1 MPHSTQTVDGVFD
14 LAEYGYLKEGIV
26 RLSIGTKL
34 LILMLVLAIV
44 PLAVVGILAYNNLSN
59 MEDTATDRVDNMT
72 DTAVSDSTTALDEL
86 GEFQVWD
93 KAEAT
98 AKQVEIYLTQ
108 SATTPTVADLQ
119 GDTYLIFENPTDE
132 SPLYAGVHYGD
143 DDSDVLDLA
152 GPLAIAEGGEWN
164 RFADE
169 NGDVIDLT
177 GMTLMNVSET
187 PPVVGTITSNT
198 KSAVSATPAAG
209 SFDWDSGDE
218 YFWGI
223 AIQDVA
229 EEGGGYTVL
238 VEHPTGSP
246 VCHPSPRVVNLPES
260 VGRGMF
266 PDIYELMDQ
275 CIDTGEPVDG
285 TFAFAETADAE
296 AKDRY
301 SVFYPVKDEDG
312 NYIETADGKT
322 FMVSTARYSEEFNA
336 PALAIETQL
345 NAQRDAVA
353 SDLGDAKDDN
363 QLILWI
369 TLAAS
374 VLIVAIV
381 ALLFARTL
389 TDPIKKLRT
398 AADKISQGDT
408 TATIDI
414 KSKDE
419 IGDLAESFERMSASL
434 KIMMQDKGPEGQ

>member
-1 MPHSTQTVDGVFD
+1 M
-14 LAEYGYLKEGIV
+14 

-44 PLAVVGILAYNNLSN
+44 PLAVVGILAYNNLSS
-59 MEDTATDRVDNMT
+59 MEDTAVDRVDNMT
-72 DTAVSDSTTALDEL
+72 DTAVSNSTTALEEL

-98 AKQVEIYLTQ
+98 AKQVEIYITK
-108 SATTPTVADLQ
+108 SATTPTKADLQ

-198 KSAVSATPAAG
+198 KSTVSATPAAG

-218 YFWGI
+218 YFWDI

-238 VEHPTGSP
+238 VEVPTGSP
-246 VCHPSPRVVNLPES
+246 ICHPSPRVVNLPES

-266 PDIYELMDQ
+266 PDIYDVMDE
-275 CIDTGEPVDG
+275 CIDTGEPCDG
-285 TFAFAETADAE
+285 TFPFAETADAE

-312 NYIETADGKT
+312 NYIETADGTT
-322 FMVSTARYSEEFNA
+322 FMVSTARYVEEFNA
-336 PALAIETQL
+336 PALAIENQL
-345 NAQRDAVA
+345 NTQRDAVA
-353 SDLGDAKDDN
+353 SDLTDAKNDN

-374 VLIVAIV
+374 VVVVAIV

-389 TDPIKKLRT
+389 TSPIKKLRT

-434 KIMMQDKGPEGQ
+434 KIMMQEKGPEGQ